1 LRIVRRQVE
10 PVGGHVR
17 QGTGDGRVQRGQV
30 KLAHTSSSRANLGSV
45 PVWGTITSAI
55 DIEQWEPASWMVV
68 ATGVIALAAVALDD
82 VWRWSRNVVTI
93 VHEGGHALAAVVTGR
108 RLTGIRLH
116 SDTSGLTLSVGRP
129 SGPGMVVTTAAGY
142 LSPSL
147 IGLAGVALL
156 AADQVTVMLWG
167 AAALL
172 VAMLVMIRNAYGA
185 ATLVVCGGVV
195 VGLSL
200 YASPGTQ
207 AAFGYA
213 ITWFLLFGAVRPVG
227 ELWRQ
232 RRRQEGRYSD
242 AAQLARITPLPT
254 GVWVA
259 FFGLATLAALAA
271 GALLLLT

>member
-1 LRIVRRQVE
+1 
-10 PVGGHVR
+10 
-17 QGTGDGRVQRGQV
+17 
-30 KLAHTSSSRANLGSV
+30 V

-254 GVWVA
+254 GVWVG

>member
-1 LRIVRRQVE
+1 
-10 PVGGHVR
+10 
-17 QGTGDGRVQRGQV
+17 
-30 KLAHTSSSRANLGSV
+30 
-45 PVWGTITSAI
+45 
-55 DIEQWEPASWMVV
+55 V

-172 VAMLVMIRNAYGA
+172 VAMLIMIRNAYGA
-185 ATLVVCGGVV
+185 VTLVVCGGVV

-232 RRRQEGRYSD
+232 RRRREGRYSD

-254 GVWVA
+254 GLWVA

>member
-1 LRIVRRQVE
+1 
-10 PVGGHVR
+10 
-17 QGTGDGRVQRGQV
+17 
-30 KLAHTSSSRANLGSV
+30 V
-45 PVWGTITSAI
+45 PVWGTITSGI
-55 DIEQWEPASWMVV
+55 DIEQWEPASWVVV

-156 AADQVTVMLWG
+156 AVDQVTVMLWG

-172 VAMLVMIRNAYGA
+172 VAMLIMIRNAYGA

-232 RRRQEGRYSD
+232 RRRREGRYSD

-254 GVWVA
+254 GLWVA

>member
-1 LRIVRRQVE
+1 
-10 PVGGHVR
+10 
-17 QGTGDGRVQRGQV
+17 
-30 KLAHTSSSRANLGSV
+30 V
-45 PVWGTITSAI
+45 PVWGTITSGI
-55 DIEQWEPASWMVV
+55 DIEQWEPASWVVV

-172 VAMLVMIRNAYGA
+172 VAMLIMIRNAFGA

-232 RRRQEGRYSD
+232 RRRREGRYSD

-254 GVWVA
+254 GLWVA

>member
-1 LRIVRRQVE
+1 
-10 PVGGHVR
+10 
-17 QGTGDGRVQRGQV
+17 
-30 KLAHTSSSRANLGSV
+30 
-45 PVWGTITSAI
+45 
-55 DIEQWEPASWMVV
+55 M
-68 ATGVIALAAVALDD
+68 
-82 VWRWSRNVVTI
+82 
-93 VHEGGHALAAVVTGR
+93 
-108 RLTGIRLH
+108 
-116 SDTSGLTLSVGRP
+116 
-129 SGPGMVVTTAAGY
+129 VTTAAGY

-172 VAMLVMIRNAYGA
+172 VAMLIMIRNAYGA

-232 RRRQEGRYSD
+232 RRRREGRYSD

-254 GVWVA
+254 GLWVA

>member
-1 LRIVRRQVE
+1 
-10 PVGGHVR
+10 
-17 QGTGDGRVQRGQV
+17 
-30 KLAHTSSSRANLGSV
+30 V
-45 PVWGTITSAI
+45 PDWGAIT
-55 DIEQWEPASWMVV
+55 IEQWEPASWVVV
-68 ATGVIALAAVALDD
+68 ATGVIALAAVVLDD

-129 SGPGMVVTTAAGY
+129 SGPGMVLTTAAGY
-142 LSPSL
+142 VSPSL
-147 IGLAGVALL
+147 VGLAGVGLL

-167 AAALL
+167 AAGLL

-185 ATLVVCGGVV
+185 LTLVVCGAVV

-213 ITWFLLFGAVRPVG
+213 MTWFLLFGAVRPVG

-232 RRRQEGRYSD
+232 RRRHEGRYSD
-242 AAQLARITPLPT
+242 AAQLARLTPFPT
-254 GVWVA
+254 GVWVGL
-259 FFGLATLAALAA
+259 FGLATAAALAA
-271 GALLLLT
+271 GGFLLLT

>member
-1 LRIVRRQVE
+1 
-10 PVGGHVR
+10 
-17 QGTGDGRVQRGQV
+17 
-30 KLAHTSSSRANLGSV
+30 V
-45 PVWGTITSAI
+45 PVWGTITSGI
-55 DIEQWEPASWMVV
+55 DIEQWEPASWVVV

-172 VAMLVMIRNAYGA
+172 VAMLIMIRNAYGA

-232 RRRQEGRYSD
+232 RRRREGRYSD

-254 GVWVA
+254 GLWVA

>member
-1 LRIVRRQVE
+1 
-10 PVGGHVR
+10 
-17 QGTGDGRVQRGQV
+17 
-30 KLAHTSSSRANLGSV
+30 V
-45 PVWGTITSAI
+45 PVWGTITSGI
-55 DIEQWEPASWMVV
+55 DIEQWEPASWVVV

-172 VAMLVMIRNAYGA
+172 VAMLIMIRNAYGA

-232 RRRQEGRYSD
+232 RRGQEGRYSD

-254 GVWVA
+254 GLWVA